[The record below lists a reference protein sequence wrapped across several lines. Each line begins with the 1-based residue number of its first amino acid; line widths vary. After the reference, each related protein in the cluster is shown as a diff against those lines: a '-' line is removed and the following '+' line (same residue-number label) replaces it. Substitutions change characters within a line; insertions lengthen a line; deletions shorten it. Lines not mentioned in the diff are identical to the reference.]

1 MIELLSRLFIKDRE
15 NIQNPAVRAAYGTL
29 CSVTG
34 IVLNLLL
41 FAGKYLA
48 GVLTGS
54 IAITADAFNNLSDA
68 GSSII
73 TLLGFKIATKEPD
86 PQHPYGHGRFEYISG
101 FVIAL
106 IILLLGFEL
115 AKSAFDKILNPAAS
129 EWSLVSVIILGVSI
143 LVKGY
148 MALYNTHIGNKISSP
163 AMKAVAADS
172 LSDMA
177 ATAVVLVCSLLE
189 RFFGIQIDGWAGLA
203 VSLFIFY
210 NGIKAAKETI
220 APLLGTPADKETVSE
235 ISRIVLE
242 TPCVSGL
249 HDLLV
254 HDYGPGRKF
263 ISLHAEV
270 PAGADILEIHDHI
283 DNLEK
288 VLYEQLGYQAVV
300 HMDPIALDDEETQQL
315 TETVRS
321 FAKSLSDEV
330 NIHDFRMVR
339 GETHTNLIFD
349 IVVPFKFC
357 MTDDEVRAAITAKIK
372 AELGEQYN
380 TVIQVDKSFIE

>member
-1 MIELLSRLFIKDRE
+1 MIELLSRIFIKNR
-15 NIQNPAVRAAYGTL
+15 NNVQNPAVRGAYGTL

-101 FVIAL
+101 FIIAL

-115 AKSAFDKILNPAAS
+115 AKSAIGKILAPAPS
-129 EWSLVSVIILGVSI
+129 EWSLVSIIILGVSI

-148 MALYNTHIGNKISSP
+148 MALYNTRIGSTISSP

-177 ATAVVLVCSLLE
+177 ATAVVLICSLLE
-189 RFFGIQIDGWAGLA
+189 HFFGIQIDGLAGLA

-210 NGIKAAKETI
+210 NGVKAAKETI
-220 APLLGTPADKETVSE
+220 APLLGTPADRETVSE

-263 ISLHAEV
+263 ISL
-270 PAGADILEIHDHI
+270 DR
-283 DNLEK
+283 K
-288 VLYEQLGYQAVV
+288 SVV
-300 HMDPIALDDEETQQL
+300 
-315 TETVRS
+315 
-321 FAKSLSDEV
+321 
-330 NIHDFRMVR
+330 
-339 GETHTNLIFD
+339 
-349 IVVPFKFC
+349 
-357 MTDDEVRAAITAKIK
+357 
-372 AELGEQYN
+372 
-380 TVIQVDKSFIE
+380 

>member
-1 MIELLSRLFIKDRE
+1 MIELLSRIFIKNR
-15 NIQNPAVRAAYGTL
+15 NNVQNPAVRGAYGTL

-101 FVIAL
+101 FIIAL

-115 AKSAFDKILNPAAS
+115 AKSAIGKILAPAPS
-129 EWSLVSVIILGVSI
+129 EWSLVSIIILGVSI

-148 MALYNTHIGNKISSP
+148 MALYNTRIGSTISSP

-177 ATAVVLVCSLLE
+177 ATAVVLICSLLE
-189 RFFGIQIDGWAGLA
+189 HFFGIQIDGLAGLA

-210 NGIKAAKETI
+210 NGVKAAKETI
-220 APLLGTPADKETVSE
+220 APLLGTPADRETVSE

-288 VLYEQLGYQAVV
+288 ELYEQLGYQAVV

-315 TETVRS
+315 TQTVRE
-321 FAKSLSDEV
+321 FARSLSDEV

-349 IVVPFKFC
+349 VVVPFKFR
-357 MTDDEVRAAITAKIK
+357 MTDDEVRAAITEKIK
-372 AELGEQYN
+372 RELGQQYN